1 MPDCSDLKDKYDKAK
16 DKADRMRD
24 KADAARDRYEDA
36 EDNYDFESGTDCSL
50 HIITLPDGTP
60 VPDTQDQ
67 VDCIQE
73 RERAKQHYRDK
84 MDKAESRMKDAEN
97 AAENAEGEAEEAQIE
112 WCACEEENRHG
123 EGDDGGGEPGGD
135 PESEPEFDLDDYP
148 ASEPGDWNEADWT
161 GYAVG

>member
-60 VPDTQDQ
+60 VPDTQEQ

-73 RERAKQHYRDK
+73 RERAKDHYRDK
-84 MDKAESRMKDAEN
+84 MDKAESRMKDAED
-97 AAENAEGEAEEAQIE
+97 AAEDAEGDAEEAQIE
-112 WCACEEENRHG
+112 WCACEEGNRG
-123 EGDDGGGEPGGD
+123 DGDDGGGDPGGD

-148 ASEPGDWNEADWT
+148 ASEPGDWNEPDWT

>member
-1 MPDCSDLKDKYDKAK
+1 MPDCSDLKNKYDKAK

-50 HIITLPDGTP
+50 HTITLPDGTP
-60 VPDTQDQ
+60 VPDTQDL

-73 RERAKQHYRDK
+73 RERAKNHYRDK
-84 MDKAESRMKDAEN
+84 MDKAESRMKDAED
-97 AAENAEGEAEEAQIE
+97 AAENAEGEADEAQTE
-112 WCACEEENRHG
+112 WCACEEGNRG
-123 EGDDGGGEPGGD
+123 DGDDP
-135 PESEPEFDLDDYP
+135 EPEFDLDDYP
-148 ASEPGDWNEADWT
+148 ASEPGDWNEPDWT

>member
-16 DKADRMRD
+16 DRAERMRD

-36 EDNYDFESGTDCSL
+36 EDNYDYESGTDCSL

-73 RERAKQHYRDK
+73 RERAKEHYRDK
-84 MDKAESRMKDAEN
+84 MDKAESRMKDAED
-97 AAENAEGEAEEAQIE
+97 AAEDAEGEADEAQTE
-112 WCACEEENRHG
+112 WCACEEGNR
-123 EGDDGGGEPGGD
+123 GDDGDDGD
-135 PESEPEFDLDDYP
+135 PGPEPEPEPEFDLDDYP
-148 ASEPGDWNEADWT
+148 ASEPGDWNEPDWN
-161 GYAVG
+161 GYVIA

>member
-73 RERAKQHYRDK
+73 RERAKDHYRDK
-84 MDKAESRMKDAEN
+84 MDKAEYSHEGCGGRRRGRRRRSR
-97 AAENAEGEAEEAQIE
+97 
-112 WCACEEENRHG
+112 
-123 EGDDGGGEPGGD
+123 
-135 PESEPEFDLDDYP
+135 
-148 ASEPGDWNEADWT
+148 
-161 GYAVG
+161 

>member
-36 EDNYDFESGTDCSL
+36 EDNYDYESGTDCSL

-73 RERAKQHYRDK
+73 RERAKDHYRDK
-84 MDKAESRMKDAEN
+84 MDKAESRMKDAED
-97 AAENAEGEAEEAQIE
+97 AAEDAEGEADEAQTE
-112 WCACEEENRHG
+112 WCACEEGNR
-123 EGDDGGGEPGGD
+123 GDDGDGGD
-135 PESEPEFDLDDYP
+135 PGPEPEPEFDLDDYP
-148 ASEPGDWNEADWT
+148 ASEPGDWNEPDWT
-161 GYAVG
+161 GYAAG

>member
-1 MPDCSDLKDKYDKAK
+1 MPDCSDLKDKYEKAK
-16 DKADRMRD
+16 NKAERMRD

-36 EDNYDFESGTDCSL
+36 EDNYDYESGTDCSL

-73 RERAKQHYRDK
+73 RERAKDHYREK
-84 MDKAESRMKDAEN
+84 MDKAEYRMKDAED
-97 AAENAEGEAEEAQIE
+97 AAEEAEGEADEAQTE
-112 WCACEEENRHG
+112 WCACEEGNR
-123 EGDDGGGEPGGD
+123 GDDGDDGD
-135 PESEPEFDLDDYP
+135 PGPEPEPEPEFDLDDYP
-148 ASEPGDWNEADWT
+148 ASEPGDWNEPDWT